1 MPYFPKLGYDLK
13 LFVPHCFQCH
23 VLFNQISM
31 INIVNIFF
39 QYSFSSLQM
48 QYCSMQKQ

>member
-1 MPYFPKLGYDLK
+1 
-13 LFVPHCFQCH
+13 
-23 VLFNQISM
+23 M

-39 QYSFSSLQM
+39 QYSFTTLQM